1 MSHFIPLDR
10 GRPEIISVWMEDTV
24 RVCLYLFLDLL
35 PKNQTLLKDL
45 ADVYIS
51 AVTKVL
57 LYFLIY

>member
-1 MSHFIPLDR
+1 MCLIFLPLDR

-35 PKNQTLLKDL
+35 PKNQGLLKDL

-51 AVTKVL
+51 AQTKVQL
-57 LYFLIY
+57 CST